1 MTDTIDVIDHLVGIT
16 PDTVADALRSRRPI
30 TKEHAQ
36 KSWTAL
42 FEPANASQA
51 SLTERFS
58 VAAFVAALHGDR
70 GIAEFYGSKLTG
82 LENGPVV
89 LATIKALAELNTTK
103 GPYGHYPN
111 GPLSSENV
119 DGLILHIGPAD
130 RTILGDRLTAA
141 IEHAHLLTYHPR
153 DASPA
158 ELQKLLSAGWSTTGV
173 VTLSQL
179 VSFLAFQIR
188 VVAGLRVLAAA

>member
-16 PDTVADALRSRRPI
+16 PGSSSDVLRSRRPI

-42 FEPANASQA
+42 FEPVDASQV
-51 SLTERFS
+51 SLVERFAI
-58 VAAFVAALHGDR
+58 AAFIAALHGDR
-70 GIAEFYGSKLTG
+70 STAEFYGSKLAG
-82 LENGPVV
+82 LENGAVI
-89 LATIKALAELNTTK
+89 LATTKALAELQAAK
-103 GPYGHYPN
+103 GPYGHYPA
-111 GPLSSENV
+111 GPLSDENT
-119 DGLILHIGPAD
+119 DGPVLDIGAAD
-130 RTILGDRLTAA
+130 RAIFGDRLAVA
-141 IEHAHLLTYHPR
+141 LEHAHLLTYHPR

-179 VSFLAFQIR
+179 ASFLAFQIR

>member
-16 PDTVADALRSRRPI
+16 PGSSSDALRSRRPI

-42 FEPANASQA
+42 FEPVDASQV
-51 SLTERFS
+51 SLVERFA
-58 VAAFVAALHGDR
+58 VAAFIATLHGDR
-70 GIAEFYGSKLTG
+70 STAEFYGSKLVG
-82 LENGPVV
+82 LENGPVI
-89 LATIKALAELNTTK
+89 LATTKALAELHATK
-103 GPYGHYPN
+103 GPYGHYPA
-111 GPLSSENV
+111 GPLSDENT
-119 DGLILHIGPAD
+119 DGPVLDIGAAE
-130 RTILGDRLTAA
+130 RAIFGDRLAA
-141 IEHAHLLTYHPR
+141 ALEHAHLLTYHPR

-158 ELQKLLSAGWSTTGV
+158 ELQKLLMAGWSTTGV

-179 VSFLAFQIR
+179 ASFLAFQIR

>member
-16 PDTVADALRSRRPI
+16 PGAPADALRSRRPI

-42 FEPANASQA
+42 FEPADVSQA
-51 SLTERFS
+51 SLTERFA
-58 VAAFVAALHGDR
+58 VAVFVAALHGDKS
-70 GIAEFYGSKLTG
+70 IKEFYGTKLAG
-82 LENGPVV
+82 LQNGAVI
-89 LATIKALAELNTTK
+89 LATVKALAELNATK
-103 GPYGHYPN
+103 GPYGHYPE
-111 GPLSSENV
+111 GPLSAENT
-119 DGLILHIGPAD
+119 DGPALDIGPAD
-130 RTILGDRLTAA
+130 RAILGDRLSAA
-141 IEHAHLLTYHPR
+141 LEQAYLLTYHPR

-188 VVAGLRVLAAA
+188 IVAGLRVLAAA

>member
-16 PDTVADALRSRRPI
+16 PGAPADALRSRRPI

-42 FEPANASQA
+42 FEPVDESQA
-51 SLTERFS
+51 SLVERFA
-58 VAAFVAALHGDR
+58 VAVFVAVLHGDKS
-70 GIAEFYGSKLTG
+70 IKEFYGTKLAG
-82 LENGPVV
+82 LENGTVI
-89 LATIKALAELNTTK
+89 LATVTALAELNAAK
-103 GPYGHYPN
+103 GPYGHYPE
-111 GPLSSENV
+111 GPLSAENT
-119 DGLILHIGPAD
+119 DGPALDIGPTYRA
-130 RTILGDRLTAA
+130 ILGDRLSAA
-141 IEHAHLLTYHPR
+141 LEHAYLLTYHPR

>member
-16 PDTVADALRSRRPI
+16 PDTPADALRGRRPI
-30 TKEHAQ
+30 TREHAQ

-42 FEPANASQA
+42 FKPVDASQA
-51 SLTERFS
+51 SRVERFA
-58 VAAFVAALHGDR
+58 VATFVAALHGDQ
-70 GIAEFYGSKLTG
+70 GIAEFYGNKLAG
-82 LENGPVV
+82 LENGAVV
-89 LATIKALAELNTTK
+89 LATIKALAELNATK
-103 GPYGHYPN
+103 GPYGHYPD
-111 GPLSSENV
+111 GPLSAENA
-119 DGLILHIGPAD
+119 DGLILKLGPAD
-130 RTILGDRLTAA
+130 RAVLGDRLAA
-141 IEHAHLLTYHPR
+141 ALEHAHLLTYRPR

-158 ELQKLLSAGWSTTGV
+158 ELQKLLSAGWSTTGT

>member
-16 PDTVADALRSRRPI
+16 PGAPADALRSRRPI

-42 FEPANASQA
+42 FEPVDESQA
-51 SLTERFS
+51 SLVERFA
-58 VAAFVAALHGDR
+58 VAVFVTVQHGDKS
-70 GIAEFYGSKLTG
+70 IKEFYGTKLAG
-82 LENGPVV
+82 LENGTVI
-89 LATIKALAELNTTK
+89 LATVTALAELNAAK
-103 GPYGHYPN
+103 GPYGHYPE
-111 GPLSSENV
+111 GPLSAENT
-119 DGLILHIGPAD
+119 DGPALDIGPTYRA
-130 RTILGDRLTAA
+130 ILGDRLSAA
-141 IEHAHLLTYHPR
+141 LEHAYLLTYHPR

>member
-16 PDTVADALRSRRPI
+16 PGAPADALRSRRPI
-30 TKEHAQ
+30 TKEYAQ

-42 FEPANASQA
+42 FEPTDASQA
-51 SLTERFS
+51 SLTERFAL
-58 VAAFVAALHGDR
+58 AAFVAALHGDK
-70 GIAEFYGSKLTG
+70 GIAEFYGSKLAG
-82 LENGPVV
+82 LENGAVA

-130 RTILGDRLTAA
+130 RAILGDRLTAA

-188 VVAGLRVLAAA
+188 VVAGLRVLATA